1 MRSSLLFFVLL
12 ALISCRQDEDFRDYY
27 GGSGIWEIK
36 NLEISYFSDSTAS
49 QKDSIRNYPDC
60 GMFILYNNDI
70 GAGKSACMGQLGIT
84 TTEMV
89 NTGFLWYFE
98 NGKLLLAASTQES
111 PFRTFTTSGSG
122 DNRTWE
128 WQGMNQSL
136 LPGKAVCRSERYTLK
151 RLKTR

>member
-12 ALISCRQDEDFRDYY
+12 AQLSCRQDEDFYDYFR
-27 GGSGIWEIK
+27 GSGIWEIK
-36 NLEISYFSDSTAS
+36 NLEICYFSDSTES

-60 GMFILYNNDI
+60 GMFILYNNEI
-70 GAGKSACMGQLGIT
+70 GAEKTAYMGQLGIT

-89 NTGFLWYFE
+89 KTSFLWYFE
-98 NGKLLLAASTQES
+98 NGRLLLAASTQEN

-128 WQGMNQSL
+128 WKGMNHGL
-136 LPGKAVCRSERYTLK
+136 LPGNAVFRSERYTLQ

>member
-1 MRSSLLFFVLL
+1 MRYCLFFFVLL
-12 ALISCRQDEDFRDYY
+12 TQFSCRQDQGFSDYY

-49 QKDSIRNYPDC
+49 RKDSIRNYPDC

-70 GAGKSACMGQLGIT
+70 GAGKNAYMGQLGIT
-84 TTEMV
+84 TSKMV

-98 NGKLLLAASTQES
+98 NGRLCLASSSLEN
-111 PFRTFTTSGSG
+111 PFRSFTKSGSG
-122 DNRTWE
+122 DSRTWE
-128 WQGMNQSL
+128 WTGNNQGL
-136 LPGKAVCRSERYTLK
+136 LPGISVFRSERYTLQ